1 MAMAETMRFKLPG
14 FKGALMHPGDTGY
27 DDARKV
33 HNGMIDRRP
42 ALIARCKTADDV
54 VLAVNL
60 ARREG
65 LPLSVYGG
73 GHGVTGAAVCE
84 AGVVVDL
91 RGMKGA
97 DVDPKARTIRAE
109 AGLNWGEFDAATQAH
124 GLAMTGG
131 RNPTTGISGLVLG
144 SGSGWL
150 ERKFGFACDNL
161 FKAEVVT
168 ADGRKVMA
176 SETENPDLLWGLK
189 GGGGN
194 FGIVTAFHFR
204 LYPLGPMILG
214 GLMLYPAAMARD
226 VVRFWRDFMT
236 KAPDEIGGALIFMT
250 APPAPFVPEAA
261 RSKPM
266 LGMLLAY
273 AGPVAEGEAALKP
286 LRTFGPP
293 VVDLI
298 QPMPYVALQGFTEEG
313 NPKGIQN
320 YWTADFFK
328 GLPDEAIDVLVAHAT
343 RLTSP
348 MNVVIVVPGGGAVA
362 RVDENATAIGQRN
375 APFNIHYLSTWLDPK
390 DDALNIASTRA
401 TAAAMKPWATGRVYL
416 NYIGDEGEAR
426 IEGSFGKEKLAK
438 LRALKRKWDPENLFR
453 HNQNIRPAEAA

>member
-1 MAMAETMRFKLPG
+1 MAMADTMRFTLPG
-14 FKGALMHPGDTGY
+14 FAGLLMHPGDAGY
-27 DDARKV
+27 DEARKV

-42 ALIARCKTADDV
+42 ALIARCTSADDV

-73 GHGVTGAAVCE
+73 GHGVTGAAVCD

-91 RGMKGA
+91 RGMKSA
-97 DVDPKARTIRAE
+97 AVDPKARTIRAE
-109 AGLNWGEFDAATQAH
+109 AGLNWGEFDTATQAH

-131 RNPTTGISGLVLG
+131 RNPSTGISGLVLG

-161 FKAEVVT
+161 IKAEVVT

-204 LYPLGPMILG
+204 LHPLGPMILG
-214 GLMLYPAAMARD
+214 GLMFYPATMARD
-226 VVRFWRDFMT
+226 VVRFWRDFMPT
-236 KAPDEIGGALIFMT
+236 ARDEIGGAVIFMT

-261 RSKPM
+261 RGKPM
-266 LGMLLAY
+266 IGMLLAY

-286 LRTFGPP
+286 LRSFGPP
-293 VVDLI
+293 IVDLI
-298 QPMPYVALQGFTEEG
+298 QPIPYLTLQGTTEEG

-320 YWTADFFK
+320 YWTADFYRS
-328 GLPDEAIDVLVAHAT
+328 LPDEAIDVLVAHAT
-343 RLTSP
+343 KLTSP
-348 MNVVIVVPGGGAVA
+348 MNVVIVVAGGGAVA
-362 RVDENATAIGQRN
+362 RVDEDATAIGERN

-390 DDALNIASTRA
+390 DDAINIASTRA
-401 TAAAMKPWATGRVYL
+401 TSAAMKPWATGRVYL
-416 NYIGDEGEAR
+416 NYVGDEGEAR
-426 IEGSFGKEKLAK
+426 IEGSFGTEKLAR
-438 LRALKRKWDPENLFR
+438 LRALKRKWDPDNLFR
-453 HNQNIRPAEAA
+453 HNQNIRPAAA

>member
-1 MAMAETMRFKLPG
+1 MSAVETARRFRLDEFRG
-14 FKGALMHPGDTGY
+14 QLLHPGDESY
-27 DDARKV
+27 EEARKV

-42 ALIARCKTADDV
+42 ALIARCISADDV
-54 VLAVNL
+54 VAAISL

-84 AGVVVDL
+84 AGVVIDL

-97 DVDPKARTIRAE
+97 DVDPVKRTIRAE

-131 RNPTTGISGLVLG
+131 RNSTTGISGLALG

-150 ERKFGFACDNL
+150 ERKFGFVCDNL

-168 ADGRKVMA
+168 ADGRQVIA
-176 SETENPDLLWGLK
+176 SEDENPDLFWGIR

-194 FGIVTAFHFR
+194 FGVVTAFHFH
-204 LYPLGPMILG
+204 LHPLGPIILG
-214 GLMLYPAAMARD
+214 GMLLYPSARARD
-226 VVRFWRDFMT
+226 VLRFWRDFMST
-236 KAPDEIGGALIFMT
+236 APDEIGGALIFMT

-261 RSKPM
+261 RGKPM
-266 LGMLLAY
+266 LGMLLCY
-273 AGPVAEGEAALKP
+273 AGKVADGEAALKP
-286 LRTFGPP
+286 LRDFGPP
-293 VVDLI
+293 LVDLVR
-298 QPMPYVALQGFTEEG
+298 PLPYVELQKFTEEG

-343 RLTSP
+343 KLTSP
-348 MNVVIVVPGGGAVA
+348 LNVVIVVPGGGAVS
-362 RVDENATAIGQRN
+362 RVEEDATAFGQRG
-375 APFNIHYLSTWLDPK
+375 APFNIHYLSTWLDPA
-390 DDALNIASTRA
+390 DDAVNIASTRA

-426 IEGSFGKEKLAK
+426 IEGSFGPAKLAK
-438 LRALKRKWDPENLFR
+438 LRALKRKWDPNNLFR
-453 HNQNIRPAEAA
+453 SNQNIRPAA